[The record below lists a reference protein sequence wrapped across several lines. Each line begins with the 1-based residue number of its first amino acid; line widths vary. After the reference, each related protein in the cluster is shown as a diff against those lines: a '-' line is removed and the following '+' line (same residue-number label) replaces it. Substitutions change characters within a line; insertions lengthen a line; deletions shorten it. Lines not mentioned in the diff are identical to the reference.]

1 MEGLFSHE
9 DIRKTYEELAWHRR
23 SKDIIQEYAL
33 NLKDIRDVALEGID
47 ATKAA
52 AVLDLGCG
60 YGFFTEKLTG
70 RLRPGAKIIGI
81 DVVNHS
87 NRQTFLDTVT
97 LMGYSAAF
105 IQGSADMIRDMADAS
120 FDLVIASYSLY
131 FFPHLIPQI
140 ARVLRSSGIF
150 IVVTHSRYSLQELT
164 SFVPFSM
171 KTAGLQMPE
180 DLRIN
185 MLFRSFSL
193 EDGGLQLDPY
203 FRDVERIPYENS
215 LVFPLDRFDA
225 CIDYLDTKKHLLLKE
240 VNDVHPGKFDVVL
253 AVLVKTLFD
262 HARAHGKVLITK
274 DDGIF
279 RCRFPVHGRR
289 VA

>member
-1 MEGLFSHE
+1 VEGLFSHE

-47 ATKAA
+47 VTKAA

-150 IVVTHSRYSLQELT
+150 IAVTHSRNSLQELT

-180 DLRIN
+180 ELRIN

-193 EDGGLQLDPY
+193 EEGGLQLDPH
-203 FRDVERIPYENS
+203 FRDVERILYDNS

-240 VNDVHPGKFDVVL
+240 VNEVHPGKFDVVL

-279 RCRFPVHGRR
+279 RCRLPVHGRR
-289 VA
+289 VT